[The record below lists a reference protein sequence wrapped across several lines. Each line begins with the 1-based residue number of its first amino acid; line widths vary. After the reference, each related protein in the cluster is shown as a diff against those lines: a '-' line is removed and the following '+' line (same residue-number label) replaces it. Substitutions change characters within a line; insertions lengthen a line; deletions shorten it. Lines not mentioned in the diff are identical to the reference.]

1 LETIFHNDEERI
13 EHIRQVLIAV
23 ATGTKISPELNRSYT
38 SARKDLLNSKYSKA
52 LPLCVRSSLDLSQFW
67 SFIKDKSPS
76 YQGRRDILNKD
87 FQILL
92 DSNQQ
97 DTSELK
103 FHIRI
108 ILKKSGPINSALFS
122 MDNKEA
128 DLERFIKAYHY
139 AEPIFIE
146 GKTVNPDEIEK
157 INIASSPLNFDLYL
171 QQVKRESENERNTDE
186 GGMFIS
192 FGNTKSKTFNT
203 LEDVTN
209 QFIKYPLGGLKLSQN
224 KANRYINEPFKEKTT
239 FTKVFI
245 VHGRDESL
253 IHEVQNFLYSIQLKG
268 IVLNQELNNGRT
280 IIQKLLDL
288 ALDQQVGFGIVLYT
302 PDDLGHIS
310 TELENS
316 PEMTARARQNVI
328 FEHGLL
334 VGRLGMDRV
343 IALKKSAQSL
353 EMPNDLSG
361 VIYQQYDALGK
372 WKYEIAKEMITKGYE
387 INLSDI
393 K

>member
-1 LETIFHNDEERI
+1 
-13 EHIRQVLIAV
+13 
-23 ATGTKISPELNRSYT
+23 ELNRSYT

-203 LEDVTN
+203 L
-209 QFIKYPLGGLKLSQN
+209 
-224 KANRYINEPFKEKTT
+224 
-239 FTKVFI
+239 
-245 VHGRDESL
+245 
-253 IHEVQNFLYSIQLKG
+253 
-268 IVLNQELNNGRT
+268 
-280 IIQKLLDL
+280 
-288 ALDQQVGFGIVLYT
+288 
-302 PDDLGHIS
+302 
-310 TELENS
+310 
-316 PEMTARARQNVI
+316 
-328 FEHGLL
+328 
-334 VGRLGMDRV
+334 
-343 IALKKSAQSL
+343 
-353 EMPNDLSG
+353 
-361 VIYQQYDALGK
+361 
-372 WKYEIAKEMITKGYE
+372 
-387 INLSDI
+387 
-393 K
+393 